1 MHPGYCD
8 KKKDPDQL
16 THDPTAKVTSII
28 VPPISEQTMQVEA
41 GEEASWLAQRLK
53 ACRTHWK
60 TMFTANTSKKNQSV
74 DGQHAGGGLLEAC
87 VCSFHLCAERAGG
100 SKKNFGVL
108 FSVSRCAGLYRET
121 ILDSNEKERAE
132 KSCAMMPACRCSP
145 ASSPSAPLSLSRAAL
160 LTWKLEGLDC
170 RNLAFGPGPLKNY
183 HYLHKRAPL
192 SAFAPL
198 MICRPRQLVLLF
210 PRTPKAPH

>member
-28 VPPISEQTMQVEA
+28 VHPISEQTMQVEA

-87 VCSFHLCAERAGG
+87 VFISFVC
-100 SKKNFGVL
+100 
-108 FSVSRCAGLYRET
+108 
-121 ILDSNEKERAE
+121 
-132 KSCAMMPACRCSP
+132 
-145 ASSPSAPLSLSRAAL
+145 
-160 LTWKLEGLDC
+160 
-170 RNLAFGPGPLKNY
+170 
-183 HYLHKRAPL
+183 
-192 SAFAPL
+192 
-198 MICRPRQLVLLF
+198 
-210 PRTPKAPH
+210 

>member
-1 MHPGYCD
+1 MRG
-8 KKKDPDQL
+8 
-16 THDPTAKVTSII
+16 S
-28 VPPISEQTMQVEA
+28 
-41 GEEASWLAQRLK
+41 
-53 ACRTHWK
+53 
-60 TMFTANTSKKNQSV
+60 
-74 DGQHAGGGLLEAC
+74 
-87 VCSFHLCAERAGG
+87 GG

-183 HYLHKRAPL
+183 HYLHKRAPSL
-192 SAFAPL
+192 SFCTANDMQAKTAGVAVPQDPQSTPL
-198 MICRPRQLVLLF
+198 MACFLQRNQMQKQLIATIVSFSLCSCPLRAF
-210 PRTPKAPH
+210 RTRH

>member
-1 MHPGYCD
+1 
-8 KKKDPDQL
+8 
-16 THDPTAKVTSII
+16 
-28 VPPISEQTMQVEA
+28 MQVEA

-60 TMFTANTSKKNQSV
+60 TMFTANTSKKKPISGRTARRRRV
-74 DGQHAGGGLLEAC
+74 IRSLC
-87 VCSFHLCAERAGG
+87 VHFICVLRGP
-100 SKKNFGVL
+100 SKNNFGVL

>member
-1 MHPGYCD
+1 
-8 KKKDPDQL
+8 
-16 THDPTAKVTSII
+16 
-28 VPPISEQTMQVEA
+28 MQVEA

-145 ASSPSAPLSLSRAAL
+145 ASSPSAPLSFPGGPFDLEAGGIGLQKPRLWPWPPQELPLFAQKGPSLSFCAANDMQAK
-160 LTWKLEGLDC
+160 TAGVAVPHD
-170 RNLAFGPGPLKNY
+170 PQ
-183 HYLHKRAPL
+183 
-192 SAFAPL
+192 STPL
-198 MICRPRQLVLLF
+198 MACFLQRNQMQKQLIATIVSFSLCSCPLRAF
-210 PRTPKAPH
+210 RTRH

>member
-1 MHPGYCD
+1 M
-8 KKKDPDQL
+8 
-16 THDPTAKVTSII
+16 V
-28 VPPISEQTMQVEA
+28 
-41 GEEASWLAQRLK
+41 
-53 ACRTHWK
+53 
-60 TMFTANTSKKNQSV
+60 
-74 DGQHAGGGLLEAC
+74 
-87 VCSFHLCAERAGG
+87 
-100 SKKNFGVL
+100 
-108 FSVSRCAGLYRET
+108 FSSQVSRCAGLYRET

-198 MICRPRQLVLLF
+198 MIRMQAETAGGAVPQDPQSIPLMACFLQRNQMQKQLNASQRSSALSLQLSSACIQDSALVVPVELYVLF
-210 PRTPKAPH
+210 